1 MTKTNTADLVLVPR
15 AAVEAMLNVS
25 PSLCEM
31 AGLKIIEQPQFPSD
45 MYGKPVTAHASMFN
59 LDMSVAPLGGK
70 LIVLNPSNVAVFAV
84 LSIRSLQYFRGWAP
98 LPKIP
103 KETP

>member
-1 MTKTNTADLVLVPR
+1 MSGDLVLVPR
-15 AAVEAMLNVS
+15 AALEQIQHMAPVM
-25 PSLCEM
+25 CQI
-31 AGLKIIEQPQFPSD
+31 AGLEAVEQPQYPAD

-84 LSIRSLQYFRGWAP
+84 LSNRSLQYFRGWAP

-103 KETP
+103 KE